1 MIVRLIETALMDI
14 ALRGR
19 TSYCSIIDGD
29 AKGHFVDPGNWSIP
43 PPGAKLS
50 DWWFGQVFLSGLTGG
65 ERGAMYPKDFTSK
78 GWIKQVRKPLGRA
91 SKILGP
97 HGWAYR
103 ILSNYQLHG
112 AEGAAAGLQL
122 LRGGTPNAEKVNKI
136 GDKAIF
142 QHDSVIRL
150 ASIKDEFEGADP
162 SKPTNDET
170 LDFRI

>member
-1 MIVRLIETALMDI
+1 M
-14 ALRGR
+14 
-19 TSYCSIIDGD
+19 
-29 AKGHFVDPGNWSIP
+29 
-43 PPGAKLS
+43 
-50 DWWFGQVFLSGLTGG
+50 FLSRLTGG
-65 ERGAMYPKDFTSK
+65 ECGAMYPKDFTSK

-103 ILSNYQLHG
+103 ILSKYQLHG

-122 LRGGTPNAEKVNKI
+122 LRGGKTNAENVNKI

-142 QHDSVIRL
+142 QHDSVITL

-162 SKPTNDET
+162 SKPTNDGT